1 MLDAS
6 LVVEEVPAV
15 TVAPVVPAL
24 PLIVNVGVEHDA
36 VKFTPVTL
44 EEVMVT
50 ELDVG
55 ENVQPLLLG
64 VTVYVP
70 AARLEIE

>member
-6 LVVEEVPAV
+6 LVVEDDPAV
-15 TVAPVVPAL
+15 TVAPDVPTL
-24 PLIVNVGVEHDA
+24 PLIEKVGAVHEA
-36 VKFTPVTL
+36 VKLTPVTL
-44 EEVMVT
+44 AEVMVT

-70 AARLEIE
+70 AARLAIV